1 MIGSDNRTIIFHKAT
16 ARIVCT
22 LSEDALAPNRGT
34 IANHTNTNDSDTNNI
49 PNTVPKTNWAPTH
62 YLPSALAGAS
72 LPINVHHL
80 VLVCAGPG
88 RYGRLERQEER
99 LTFDHLYLVSGG
111 ISEDLGHGNGA
122 SQSC

>member
-49 PNTVPKTNWAPTH
+49 PNTVPKTNWAPTWRVRPFQSMCTTSFSFAQG
-62 YLPSALAGAS
+62 LDGMGGWS
-72 LPINVHHL
+72 V
-80 VLVCAGPG
+80 
-88 RYGRLERQEER
+88 RK
-99 LTFDHLYLVSGG
+99 SG
-111 ISEDLGHGNGA
+111 
-122 SQSC
+122 